1 MKHIYLNL
9 KRFDIP
15 AEYGGVNR
23 IADFKNWGAHIVNQT
38 EDELS
43 RYDPE
48 TVEFSMFIPEAH
60 ILPALG
66 ALRES
71 SPIHIGCQGVYREDV
86 SLGGN
91 FGAFTSQ
98 RTAASMRAAGCSCA
112 LIGHCEER
120 RAIAGVLTQA
130 GVKDFSVVNRILNQE
145 VRAAAAAELK
155 VLYCI
160 GEDAGERSRWREVL
174 AEQIHTGLDQVDRS
188 GMVLAYEPVWAIG
201 PGKVPPDREQIQ
213 CVGDYVKQ
221 LTGGMDLVYGG
232 GLKRDNAGMLASIPS
247 IDGGLI
253 ALTRFEGEIGFYPEE
268 YLEII
273 RLYMGGE
280 PV

>member
-43 RYDPE
+43 WYDPE

-120 RAIAGVLTQA
+120 RAIAGILAQA
-130 GVKDFSVVNRILNQE
+130 GVEDFSVVNRILNQE
-145 VRAAAAAELK
+145 VQAAAAAGLK

-160 GEDAGERSRWREVL
+160 GEDAGERSAGVRCWRN
-174 AEQIHTGLDQVDRS
+174 R
-188 GMVLAYEPVWAIG
+188 Y
-201 PGKVPPDREQIQ
+201 
-213 CVGDYVKQ
+213 
-221 LTGGMDLVYGG
+221 
-232 GLKRDNAGMLASIPS
+232 
-247 IDGGLI
+247 
-253 ALTRFEGEIGFYPEE
+253 TRG
-268 YLEII
+268 
-273 RLYMGGE
+273 
-280 PV
+280 